1 MLLLPLFLDK
11 YINKIN
17 LTWFCMIVK
26 VLSDIR
32 MNGHSILFTDKKLD
46 TFSILNL
53 NMGIKWPSVKMIC
66 LMLFVCIVKN
76 SERV

>member
-32 MNGHSILFTDKKLD
+32 MNGHSILFTDKK
-46 TFSILNL
+46 
-53 NMGIKWPSVKMIC
+53 
-66 LMLFVCIVKN
+66 
-76 SERV
+76 